1 MMKALT
7 TALAFTAFATAAQ
20 AQDAEACRA
29 GADVAESTAS
39 LRDSGIRE
47 PIAHEIL
54 TSAGLPSETAW
65 NMVTYVY
72 MLHADERP
80 SEIYVGFMDRCLG
93 GLY

>member
-1 MMKALT
+1 MIKALT
-7 TALAFTAFATAAQ
+7 TALAFTALATATQ

-29 GADVAESTAS
+29 AADVAESTAVW
-39 LRDSGIRE
+39 RDSGIRE

-54 TSAGLPSETAW
+54 TAAGLPSETAW
-65 NMVTYVY
+65 DMVAYVY

-80 SEIYVGFMDRCLG
+80 SEIYVGFMDLCLG

>member
-7 TALAFTAFATAAQ
+7 TALAFTAFSTAAQ

-29 GADVAESTAS
+29 GADVAESTAVW
-39 LRDSGIRE
+39 RDSGIRE

-54 TSAGLPSETAW
+54 TAAGLPSETAW
-65 NMVTYVY
+65 NMVAYVY

>member
-7 TALAFTAFATAAQ
+7 TALAFTALATAAH

-29 GADVAESTAS
+29 GADVAESTAVW
-39 LRDSGIRE
+39 RDSGIRE

-54 TSAGLPSETAW
+54 TAAGLPSEMAW
-65 NMVTYVY
+65 NMVAYVY

-80 SEIYVGFMDRCLG
+80 SEIYAGFMDLCLG